1 MTRRRG
7 TRAGVRDRGGLDQYF
22 VEQYRELRRIAGNL
36 KRSDANLTI
45 NPTALVNEAW
55 LRLSNSPEVGGV
67 TLKHFK
73 AIAARAMRRVLTD
86 AARRRDARKRSG
98 GAGMILIAPDDVSDQ
113 ELAGARETL
122 ALDEAL
128 DELARLEPRQASVL
142 EGRYFGG
149 LTASELARLHGVSE
163 TTIERDW
170 RVAKAFLK
178 SRLRAH

>member
-7 TRAGVRDRGGLDQYF
+7 TGGGGSDRGGLDQYF

-55 LRLSNSPEVGGV
+55 LRLSNSPELGGV
-67 TLKHFK
+67 SLEHFK
-73 AIAARAMRRVLTD
+73 AIAALAMRRVLTD
-86 AARRRDARKRSG
+86 AARHRDAQKRAG
-98 GAGMILIAPDDVSDQ
+98 GAGVILIAPDDVSDQ
-113 ELAGARETL
+113 DQAGAQETV

-149 LTASELARLHGVSE
+149 LTAGELAKLHGVSQ